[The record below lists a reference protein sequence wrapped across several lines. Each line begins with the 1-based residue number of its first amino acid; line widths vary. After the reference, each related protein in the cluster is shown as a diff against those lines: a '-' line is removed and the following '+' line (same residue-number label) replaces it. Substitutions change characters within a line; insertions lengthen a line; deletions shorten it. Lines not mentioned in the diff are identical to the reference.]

1 MEGSHYLPKKY
12 TQRIVF
18 FSVIKTLFFYDFKAM
33 FKIKEHCAQYH
44 CAQYTSNL
52 KKDTTFK
59 LV

>member
-44 CAQYTSNL
+44 L
-52 KKDTTFK
+52 I
-59 LV
+59 